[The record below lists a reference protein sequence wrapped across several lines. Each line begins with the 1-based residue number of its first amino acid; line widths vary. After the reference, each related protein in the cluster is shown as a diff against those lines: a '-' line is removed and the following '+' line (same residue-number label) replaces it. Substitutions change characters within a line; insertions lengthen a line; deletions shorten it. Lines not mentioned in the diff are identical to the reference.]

1 MTDEPLRRSFVH
13 GLEDLRIQVELMAV
27 KVDRALEWMRAVV
40 EDGDLVAA
48 AQVVAADDD
57 IDASNVDLMERCHEL
72 LMREQPVAGDLRLIV
87 AALRVTAELERVGD
101 LAIRASKAAEAR
113 ELIASEPVVHDLL
126 VSMANR
132 AIAEYRLAGR
142 AWAAVDLGLATE
154 LAGTDLEMS
163 HLLDRLVTEL
173 VALRRPDA
181 PELALRAI
189 TLGRALDRIA
199 DHARV
204 IGARV
209 RYLVTGDAMHLA
221 AEVR

>member
-1 MTDEPLRRSFVH
+1 MSDEPLRRAFMH
-13 GLEDLRIQVELMAV
+13 GLEDLRLQVELMAV

-48 AQVVAADDD
+48 SKVVGADDD
-57 IDASNVDLMERCHEL
+57 IDASNVDLMERCHDL

-87 AALRVTAELERVGD
+87 SALRVTAELERVGD
-101 LAIRASKAAEAR
+101 LAIRASKAAEAHT
-113 ELIASEPVVHDLL
+113 LLSSEPVVHDLL
-126 VSMANR
+126 TSMANR
-132 AIAEYRLAGR
+132 AIADFRVAER
-142 AWAAVDLGLATE
+142 AWASCDLGLATE
-154 LAGTDLEMS
+154 LQGSELEMS

-189 TLGRALDRIA
+189 TLGRALDRID